1 MSRNKEATAKL
12 DQHWRMM
19 EYCRACIARLK
30 KMSGSLEAA
39 IEACLE
45 YSIKKYIP
53 KRTAKIVN

>member
-1 MSRNKEATAKL
+1 MSRNKEAKAKM
-12 DQHWRMM
+12 DQHGRMM
-19 EYCRACIARLK
+19 EYCRDCIARLK

-53 KRTAKIVN
+53 KRTAEIVK